1 MAKKITQTISRE
13 IVDVNTGEVITMD
26 TQKTFTEKVNPER
39 FYMTFIDY
47 IAPLYQLR
55 SEVARRMLDW
65 MCEHAAFNTGIVDL
79 STSKRQQMCTD
90 LGLANNQVTNN
101 LKKLKD
107 LNLISGEKGSF
118 KINGEIFWKGDLPT
132 RRKELLDKKSLEV
145 SFKLIDDDETAN

>member
-1 MAKKITQTISRE
+1 MAKRITQTIQRD
-13 IVDVNTGEVITMD
+13 IIDVTTGEVIKMD
-26 TQKTFTEKVNPER
+26 SQKTFTEKVNPEH

-65 MCEHAAFNTGIVDL
+65 MCENATVNTGVVDL
-79 STSKRQQMCTD
+79 STFKRQQMCNE

-107 LNLISGEKGSF
+107 LNLISGDKGNF
-118 KINGEIFWKGDLPT
+118 IINPEIFWKGELAV
-132 RRKELLDKKSLEV
+132 RKKELLENKDLQI
-145 SFKLIDDDETAN
+145 SFKLIDK

>member
-1 MAKKITQTISRE
+1 MAKRITQTIQRD
-13 IVDVNTGEVITMD
+13 IIDVTTGEVIKMD
-26 TQKTFTEKVNPER
+26 SQKTFTEKVNPEH

-65 MCEHAAFNTGIVDL
+65 MCEHATFNTGVVDL
-79 STSKRQQMCTD
+79 STFKRQQMCNE

-107 LNLISGEKGSF
+107 LNLISGDKGNF
-118 KINGEIFWKGDLPT
+118 IINPEIFWKGELAV
-132 RRKELLDKKSLEV
+132 RKKELLENKDLQI
-145 SFKLIDDDETAN
+145 SFKLIDK

>member
-1 MAKKITQTISRE
+1 MAKKITQTIQRE
-13 IVDVNTGEVITMD
+13 IIDVETGESIKID
-26 TQKTFTEKVNPER
+26 SQKIFTEKVNPDK

-65 MCEHAAFNTGIVDL
+65 MCEHAIFNTGIVDL
-79 STSKRQQMCTD
+79 STSKRQQMCTE

-107 LNLISGEKGSF
+107 LNLISGDKGSF
-118 KINGEIFWKGDLPT
+118 IINPEIFWKGELAV
-132 RRKELLDKKSLEV
+132 RKKELLENKDLKV
-145 SFKLIDDDETAN
+145 SFELIDRG